1 MVINAVEA
9 STNARSSHHQP
20 GAILVHS
27 DHPVCDFAAIVTPD
41 TQLIDVREPD
51 EFADGS
57 LPGAANMPLST
68 FVDHVGTLD
77 PSRRVVVLCR
87 SGGRST
93 QACEYLTANGFTDV
107 VNLAGGMLA
116 VAG

>member
-1 MVINAVEA
+1 MHN
-9 STNARSSHHQP
+9 
-20 GAILVHS
+20 
-27 DHPVCDFAAIVTPD
+27 DHPVRDFASIVTSD
-41 TQLIDVREPD
+41 TQFIDVREPD
-51 EFADGS
+51 EFAEGS